1 MASGASDMTYLKI
14 FPYHIDKQK
23 SFFYFKFSS
32 CHSVS
37 TLSGDFESLSISA
50 HLTETNMAILETDI
64 EIKNQP
70 FLRKHLEITITDL
83 ERTRNYCKNLC
94 CCKMYVLRQVN

>member
-32 CHSVS
+32 WHSVS

-83 ERTRNYCKNLC
+83 ERMRIYCKNLC